1 MLYRFIV
8 CVFLCLCTE
17 TIVFSGSLVAS
28 SKESQQMAL
37 EYYQRAVKLF
47 ETQDFW
53 RAAEECQEA
62 TRIRRS
68 FTEAYD
74 LWGAALLRL
83 GYLEGAEARFKE
95 ALKHNPKHLQS
106 RGHLSFTY
114 YRQKKHELAAREARA
129 VLVVNPN
136 DPLANLVAG
145 LAAYI
150 ERDTQ
155 EAIRNLRRAEP
166 LVDRNPEAL
175 FALARM
181 YLYRHERA
189 IGQKFVRKLAALP
202 NRSKTDHFELGR
214 LYDEYGLHQE
224 AAEIFNELIQQFPRS
239 YEAKYNLS
247 LAYFHQE
254 KIQEASE
261 LLQQLVVRHSRPEAH
276 DLLAACYEELN
287 ETGKASRA
295 YEKAI
300 ELDPTNEDYYLR
312 WGQLAMNLMAYEVGI
327 KNLLVAMQRLPN
339 SYRIRLLLG
348 RFYESHGE
356 SSEAEKSFRE
366 AISLDSHYALSWALL
381 AMFFHHRG
389 KDPKALQTI
398 QAAISENP
406 KAYLLPYVNA
416 LILTRSPEKGER
428 LTEKIEALL
437 KRSITM
443 NPNFI
448 QSRYLLGRMYLDKGE
463 VQASGRELEKAQEL
477 NPSHY
482 GTNRLLFRVYRE
494 LGETQRVTEVMQ
506 HLKQGKK
513 RKTRFSS
520 RRKPPLD
527 ESILFPEIENP

>member
-1 MLYRFIV
+1 MI
-8 CVFLCLCTE
+8 E
-17 TIVFSGSLVAS
+17 H
-28 SKESQQMAL
+28 
-37 EYYQRAVKLF
+37 YQRAVQLF
-47 ETQDFW
+47 ENQDFW

-62 TRIRRS
+62 TRIAPS
-68 FTEAYD
+68 FAKAYD
-74 LWGAALLRL
+74 LWGVALLSL
-83 GYLEGAEARFKE
+83 GYLEGAEGRFKE

-106 RGHLSFTY
+106 RGHLSYTY

-150 ERDTQ
+150 ERDIQ

-181 YLYRHERA
+181 YLYQHEQA
-189 IGQKFVRKLAALP
+189 TGQIFVHKISALP
-202 NRSKTDHFELGR
+202 DLSKADQFELGR
-214 LYDEYGLHQE
+214 LYDDYGLYEE
-224 AAEIFNELIQQFPRS
+224 AAKIFNELIQQSPTS
-239 YEAKYNLS
+239 YEAKYNLA

-261 LLQQLVVRHSRPEAH
+261 LLQQIVVRHPRPEAH

-287 ETGKASRA
+287 ETGNASLA

-300 ELDPTNEDYYLR
+300 ELDPSNECYYLR

-327 KNLLVAMQRLPN
+327 RNLLVALQRFPD

-348 RFYESHGE
+348 RFYESHGKI
-356 SSEAEKSFRE
+356 SEAEKSFRE

-381 AMFFHHRG
+381 AMFFHHRE
-389 KDPKALQTI
+389 KDPEALQTI

-406 KAYLLPYVNA
+406 KAYLLPYVHA
-416 LILTRSPEKGER
+416 LILTRSPEKRER
-428 LTEKIEALL
+428 LTEEIEALL
-437 KRSITM
+437 KRSIAM

-463 VQASGRELEKAQEL
+463 VRASRRELEKAREL
-477 NPSHY
+477 DPSHY
-482 GTNRLLFRVYRE
+482 GTNRLLFRIYRK

-520 RRKPPLD
+520 RRKPSLD